1 MDSDDGQ
8 ECGVVIPL
16 SLINAIH
23 KAMIE
28 AIDKWHE
35 DREIDDVDLHLCVVA
50 MMAAVDAAADQAVT
64 HVHQK
69 HTIQ

>member
-1 MDSDDGQ
+1 MESDDG
-8 ECGVVIPL
+8 EGGVVIPL

-23 KAMIE
+23 SAMIN

-35 DREIDDVDLHLCVVA
+35 DRDIDDIDLHLCVVA
-50 MMAAVDAAADQAVT
+50 MMAAVDAAADQAVS

>member
-1 MDSDDGQ
+1 MESDDG
-8 ECGVVIPL
+8 EGGVVIPL

-23 KAMIE
+23 SAMIN

-35 DREIDDVDLHLCVVA
+35 DRDIDDIDLHLCVVA
-50 MMAAVDAAADQAVT
+50 MMAAVDAAADQAVA